1 MSLQDQLLRTLYGAG
16 AVQVGVAD
24 MAGVPGCDLPY
35 GVTVVLPLEK
45 HIVKDLLTAPTE
57 EYHAAYFDLNRRL
70 NEIVLAGEAFLR
82 AKGYRA
88 FAQLRDD
95 SVQVDGAV
103 RVPLPYKTVATRA
116 GLGWI
121 GKNALLVTPE
131 FGCAIRIA
139 TLLTDAPLTPA
150 DPVLESRC
158 GSCTLC
164 VDACPAA
171 ALRGAEWK
179 PGIPR
184 EELVDT
190 VLCEHKMREIMMQNL
205 GVDFDLCGKCFAV
218 CPYTQRWLRAPLNY
232 TK

>member
-1 MSLQDQLLRTLYGAG
+1 MSLQEQLLKTLYEAG
-16 AVQVGVAD
+16 AAQVGVAD
-24 MAGVPGCDLPY
+24 MAGVPGCDFPF
-35 GVTVVLPLEK
+35 GVSVVLPLEK
-45 HIVKDLLTAPTE
+45 HIVKDILTAPTE
-57 EYHAAYFDLNRRL
+57 EYLAAYYDLNRRL
-70 NEIVLAGEAFLR
+70 NELVLTGEEFLR

-88 FAQLRDD
+88 LAQLRDD

-103 RVPLPYKTVATRA
+103 RVPLPYKTAATRA

-131 FGCAIRIA
+131 YGCAIRIA

-150 DPVLESRC
+150 DPVEECRC

-164 VDACPAA
+164 VDACPAG
-171 ALRGAEWK
+171 ALHGAEWK

-190 VLCEHKMREIMMQNL
+190 VRCESKMREIMMENL

-218 CPYTQRWLRAPLNY
+218 CPYPPRWLRAPIV
-232 TK
+232 